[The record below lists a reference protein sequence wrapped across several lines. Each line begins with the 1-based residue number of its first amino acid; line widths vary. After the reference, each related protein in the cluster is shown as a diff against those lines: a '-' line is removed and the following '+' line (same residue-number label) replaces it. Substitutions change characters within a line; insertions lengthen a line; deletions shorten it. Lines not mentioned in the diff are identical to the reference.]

1 MNVFKS
7 SCNNK
12 TVVVLKN
19 VDLIR
24 KSHHI
29 NFRAEPT
36 KEYPQI
42 VVYVRGKENNLTY
55 SEGEEYTRDQEFDAL
70 TKALEEYHG

>member
-7 SCNNK
+7 SSDSK
-12 TVVVLKN
+12 TVIVLKN

-24 KSHHI
+24 KSYHTY
-29 NFRAEPT
+29 FRTAPE
-36 KEYPQI
+36 KKYPQI
-42 VVYVRGKENNLTY
+42 VVYIRGKENNLTY
-55 SEGEEYTRDQEFDAL
+55 GEGEEYTRDQEFDAL